1 MIEMLRT
8 MKVVGMRPLLRLR
21 EAQRLAW
28 PGMINGFYATRIM
41 QTLFHVGFFDEVEE
55 KGSVEP
61 ARFAAA
67 HGLDPQVMGALTDAM
82 YALSVLD
89 RRNGGYALSA
99 KGRSLVEVGRGWFD
113 GVRGYNDVVGN
124 LEGLL
129 RKEQVY
135 ARDVTR
141 DPVYVA
147 RGSGEIESRLYFP
160 LAIDEIRRR
169 RARKVLDLGC
179 GDGAFLRQLCQAV
192 PDVTGCGVDLS
203 PEAID
208 DGVARAQEA
217 GLGSRI
223 HLFAEDISKLEG
235 VPPALAGVDLA
246 TTFFVLHELL
256 YSGAA
261 RVIDF
266 LKGFR
271 QSFPGVP
278 LLVFEVD
285 RPTPE
290 QMRKRPGMAVTYY
303 LQHDLSHQKP
313 IAKEA
318 WLAIFESAGFA
329 KVEQRN
335 LGFARSVIFT
345 LQ

>member
-8 MKVVGMRPLLRLR
+8 MKVVGMRPLLQLR
-21 EAQRLAW
+21 EAQKLAW
-28 PGMINGFYATRIM
+28 PGMINGFYSTRIM
-41 QTLFHVGFFDEVEE
+41 QTLFQVGFFDEVAD

-61 ARFAAA
+61 LRFAAA
-67 HGLDPQVMGALTDAM
+67 HDLDPQVMEALVDALF
-82 YALSVLD
+82 AFGVLD
-89 RRNGGYALSA
+89 RRDGGYALSA

-113 GVRGYNDVVGN
+113 GVQGYKDVVGS
-124 LEGLL
+124 LEALL

-135 ARDVTR
+135 ARDVSR

-147 RGSGEIESRLYFP
+147 RGSGEIEGRLYFP
-160 LAIDEIRRR
+160 LAIDAIRRR
-169 RARKVLDLGC
+169 HSRKVLDLGC

-192 PDVTGCGVDLS
+192 PEVKGCGVDLS
-203 PEAID
+203 PEAIA
-208 DGVARAQEA
+208 DGVARARAA
-217 GLGSRI
+217 GLADRV
-223 HLFAEDISKLEG
+223 HLFAEDISRLEG

-271 QSFPGVP
+271 RNFPGVP

-285 RPTPE
+285 RPSPDE
-290 QMRKRPGMAVTYY
+290 MRRRPGMAIPYY

-318 WLAIFESAGFA
+318 WGAIFESAGFA

-335 LGFARSVIFT
+335 LAFARSVIFT